1 MTRHSDKDNGHQH
14 DNRRS
19 RTSCPTVKQQ
29 ALGMSDEYAENARK
43 RKEERQRKEQHR
55 EDVEQAE
62 RQREAA
68 RRKNSAPK
76 PPAVRDSE
84 SDDGGEDGDF
94 TPNRDSDESS
104 NDDGEELEDNG
115 DDGEENPRRK
125 ARCATGTRP
134 IAIAKT
140 TVPSKP
146 KAPLRRA
153 DEPPRFP
160 TTAPN
165 RQEGSQT
172 HSGPSRSATPMNV
185 SRSEGSGSHGPSET
199 GVSPSSLFGPQ
210 ERLLDVELPHRPS
223 AIIDEEELEELRKE
237 HKRKKKEKKEKEK
250 RMKKAARRQAE
261 AELQSSSSKS
271 HKRKRSQSRSRD
283 DEDSSSGT
291 SSDGNSENH
300 HSKRHKGR
308 GRSNEEAK
316 DKKERPS
323 LGRIQNEDLRTLTT
337 TAIPFFCA
345 SMVTNTPYPSLEDQ
359 DQAVADAWGY
369 AEDKRDIRAKITR
382 YSRSVILQRCSN
394 VRSDVAQAARE
405 VVSTYFGIGDVEGE
419 DETREQ
425 QEKVSKLRENGTRFL
440 YKDTENKKFFFQSPA
455 LQKVIRKAFF
465 PDTRGLGIVFNK
477 LFNPIS
483 AETLALVCTA
493 VDHALDE
500 YSSGS
505 PKKKKFTEQDHY
517 PRYCMYLKT
526 VNAFGQACP
535 GALRRILQE
544 MHDTSRSQSGASAIA
559 NVTNLA
565 TMDEIARAAAEYDEM
580 GYGDN

>member
-1 MTRHSDKDNGHQH
+1 MTRHSDKNNGHQH

-29 ALGMSDEYAENARK
+29 ALDEYAENARK
-43 RKEERQRKEQHR
+43 RKEERQKKDQHR

-68 RRKNSAPK
+68 RRKNPAPAS
-76 PPAVRDSE
+76 PAVRDSE
-84 SDDGGEDGDF
+84 SDDGGDDGEF
-94 TPNRDSDESS
+94 TPNPDADSSEG
-104 NDDGEELEDNG
+104 DGEELEDDE

-125 ARCATGTRP
+125 ARRATGTRP
-134 IAIAKT
+134 IALAKVHVQT
-140 TVPSKP
+140 TVQSKP
-146 KAPLRRA
+146 KASLRRA
-153 DEPPRFP
+153 DEPPRLP

-172 HSGPSRSATPMNV
+172 HSGPSQSATPMSN
-185 SRSEGSGSHGPSET
+185 SRSEGSGSRGLSET
-199 GVSPSSLFGPQ
+199 GVSPSSLFEPH
-210 ERLLDVELPHRPS
+210 ERLLEVDSPRRPS
-223 AIIDEEELEELRKE
+223 VVINEDELEELQKE
-237 HKRKKKEKKEKEK
+237 HKRKRKEKKEKEK
-250 RMKKAARRQAE
+250 RAEKALRKQAE
-261 AELQSSSSKS
+261 SRSSSSKS
-271 HKRKRSQSRSRD
+271 HKRKRSQTRSRD
-283 DEDSSSGT
+283 DDDLNSGT
-291 SSDGNSENH
+291 SSDNDSITP
-300 HSKRHKGR
+300 HSKRQKER
-308 GRSNEEAK
+308 DRSDKDAR
-316 DKKERPS
+316 DKKARPS
-323 LGRIQNEDLRTLTT
+323 LSRIPDENTRTLTT
-337 TAIPFFCA
+337 TAIPFFSAC
-345 SMVTNTPYPSLEDQ
+345 MVANTPYPSLDEQ

-369 AEDKRDIRAKITR
+369 AEDKKDIKARITR
-382 YSRSVILQRCSN
+382 DSRSVILQRCSN

-405 VVSTYFGIGDVEGE
+405 VVSTYFGLGDVEGE
-419 DETREQ
+419 DEALAQ
-425 QEKVSKLRENGTRFL
+425 QEKVSKLRESGTRFL
-440 YKDTENKKFFFQSPA
+440 YKDTDDKKFLFQNPA

-465 PDTRGLGIVFNK
+465 PDTRGLGVIFNK

-493 VDHALDE
+493 VDHALEE

-505 PKKKKFTEQDHY
+505 PKKKKFTEQDHF

-526 VNAFGQACP
+526 INTFGQACP

-544 MHDTSRSQSGASAIA
+544 MHDTSRGQSGAGAIA